1 MIVIKDIVE
10 IIVIIA
16 QTQVL
21 HIQIVK
27 KDHLALEFMIP
38 LILMLFLQ
46 EDNTIKMDFLKV
58 LKDILQKIKIQKLMF
73 LD

>member
-1 MIVIKDIVE
+1 MIKDIVE

-27 KDHLALEFMIP
+27 KDHLALEFMIQ

-58 LKDILQKIKIQKLMF
+58 LRDIFQKIA
-73 LD
+73 

>member
-1 MIVIKDIVE
+1 MIKDIVE

-16 QTQVL
+16 QIQLL

-27 KDHLALEFMIP
+27 KDNLVQEFMIQ

-58 LKDILQKIKIQKLMF
+58 LKGIFQKIV
-73 LD
+73 